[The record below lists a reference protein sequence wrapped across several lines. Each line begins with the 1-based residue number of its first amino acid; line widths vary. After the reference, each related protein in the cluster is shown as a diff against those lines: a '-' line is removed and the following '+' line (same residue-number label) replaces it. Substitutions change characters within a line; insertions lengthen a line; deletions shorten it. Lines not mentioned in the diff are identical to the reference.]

1 MGMREGMLWFD
12 NSEQREIDAKI
23 MRAVEYYQAK
33 YGARPTLCFVHPTM
47 IPGDSAVLEGIELR
61 GTNSVLPNH
70 FWLGT
75 GEEVKVSA
83 A

>member
-1 MGMREGMLWFD
+1 MREGMLWFD
-12 NSEQREIDAKI
+12 NSEQRDIDAKI
-23 MRAVEYYQAK
+23 SRAVEYYQAK
-33 YGARPTLCFVHPTM
+33 YGVRPTLCFVHPTM
-47 IPGDSAVLEGIELR
+47 ILGSSLMWEGMELR

-75 GEEVKVSA
+75 GEEAKITA